1 MPQMGVD
8 YDLNEYDTGPRHARA
23 GLCSRGLLSCLT
35 GRRPGPMRG
44 QNHHCGVS
52 ADAHHPVACGACAA
66 WSWSVQART
75 LSTCGAAAFVPCRI
89 ARPPQHSIE
98 CALRD
103 ARAHISG
110 ALQPSACAA
119 CDGVARGQDGRL
131 PLSGGGP
138 MPGLPVLVGDAILF
152 LGAFLNADRSLWAR
166 IGDAAIAPD
175 AAAFLACLDSG
186 RWRIRLWTGLVFFM
200 ARVRLRYGAAA
211 CRHPCGHAPL
221 AAMPGRRVCN
231 AAPPGVLPRWGQTTL
246 RAIEYEPP

>member
-166 IGDAAIAPD
+166 WGCGHRAGCSGVFGMPGFWQMAHSTLDRPGFFHGARPPQVWRRRMQAPLRPRPPSRH
-175 AAAFLACLDSG
+175 AWAACL
-186 RWRIRLWTGLVFFM
+186 
-200 ARVRLRYGAAA
+200 
-211 CRHPCGHAPL
+211 
-221 AAMPGRRVCN
+221 
-231 AAPPGVLPRWGQTTL
+231 
-246 RAIEYEPP
+246 